1 MKNEKLPLTVLAAD
15 AVLNEVFSNVGS
27 AEALIELGG
36 VEFSIYL
43 AYVKAGS
50 LIIEVLLGD
59 NWPNNPPTTLAVPLA
74 EVASLTFT
82 AV

>member
-1 MKNEKLPLTVLAAD
+1 MTEVKLPLTVLAAD
-15 AVLNEVFSNVGS
+15 AVLNEVLLNTDS
-27 AEALIELGG
+27 AEAYIELGG
-36 VEFSIYL
+36 VELTIYL

-50 LIIEVLLGD
+50 LVIEVLIDG
-59 NWPNNPPTTLAVPLA
+59 NWSDTPTTLVIPLA